1 MEEVDSYMLMEMC
14 LKVNGIKIK
23 QTVKVFI
30 NIKMEQNM
38 KECGKM
44 IYNMDLELKHELMVQ
59 SIKEIIL
66 NAKNTE

>member
-14 LKVNGIKIK
+14 LKVNGTRIK